1 MTGGA
6 RVGALCHNAAMNN
19 TAINPIPAALTDS
32 YSPAE
37 DLANSLSHGIGAVLS
52 LAGTITL
59 LLLALPEADIWK
71 LVSFSIFGAS
81 LTLLYLSSTL
91 YHGFRNPTLK
101 RIFKML
107 DHCAI
112 YLLIAGTYT
121 PFLLVNL
128 RTGSGWLVFA
138 VIWGLALAGI
148 VLKLALGHRLKALRV
163 MIYLLMG
170 WLSLLVASPLA
181 ATLPAKALQLLVA
194 GGVVYTLGVVF
205 YLAKRIPFN
214 HAIWHLFVLGGSTC
228 HFLSVYWGV
237 LPYIPANG

>member
-1 MTGGA
+1 MT
-6 RVGALCHNAAMNN
+6 N
-19 TAINPIPAALTDS
+19 TTINPVPAPLADT

-59 LLLALPEADIWK
+59 LLLALPEGDIWK

-81 LTLLYLSSTL
+81 LTLLYFSSTL
-91 YHGFRNPTLK
+91 YHGFRSPALK
-101 RIFKML
+101 RAFKML

-148 VLKLALGHRLKALRV
+148 VLKLVLGHRLKALRV
-163 MIYLLMG
+163 VIYLLMG

-181 ATLPAKALQLLVA
+181 ATLPPASLQLLVA
-194 GGVVYTLGVVF
+194 GGIVYTLGVVF
-205 YLAKRIPFN
+205 YLVKRIPFN
-214 HAIWHLFVLGGSTC
+214 HAIWHLFVLGGSAC
-228 HFLSVYWGV
+228 HFMSVYLGV
-237 LPYIPANG
+237 LPFSATNG